1 MDSRTIGHELQD
13 QVLAAARKGRQRVT
27 STVRTVTATAQ
38 LIRPQLPSLP
48 RPPLGLPTPAGL
60 REKAPGLVAKL
71 PTPDQIREKAKLPTP
86 DQIREKM
93 AKLPAS
99 DQIRERVAK
108 LPTPDQIRSGA
119 HEFAGQV
126 RFVQRLVTDQVRA
139 VAEPLMH
146 QASAVLTPD
155 ASRTAT
161 EPTPEPAAEP
171 EAEPTAKPASAG
183 GTAESE
189 GAAAD
194 AATAAQEQ
202 KPASG
207 EPARPA
213 ARTAKTSAAKADS
226 AKADSAKASSP
237 AKRTST
243 SSRRAPSGAAKPKT
257 KPADK

>member
-48 RPPLGLPTPAGL
+48 RPPHGLPTPAEL
-60 REKAPGLVAKL
+60 RDSLFARL
-71 PTPDQIREKAKLPTP
+71 PTPDQIREK
-86 DQIREKM
+86 

-108 LPTPDQIRSGA
+108 LPTPDQIRERAPGLVAMLPTPDQIRSGA

-139 VAEPLMH
+139 VAEPLMQ
-146 QASAVLTPD
+146 QASSVLTPE
-155 ASRTAT
+155 ASRTRA
-161 EPTPEPAAEP
+161 EPTPAPESAAVAAAEP
-171 EAEPTAKPASAG
+171 EDTAQDG
-183 GTAESE
+183 
-189 GAAAD
+189 
-194 AATAAQEQ
+194 ATAAQGHGQ
-202 KPASG
+202 KPEAG
-207 EPARPA
+207 ESAARPA
-213 ARTAKTSAAKADS
+213 ALADS
-226 AKADSAKASSP
+226 AKAGP

-243 SSRRAPSGAAKPKT
+243 GGRRTPSGAAKPKT
-257 KPADK
+257 KPAGK